1 MTSFFLAGRIL
12 LSPCNIENVMCWK
25 IQASMKFQEKLI
37 FKRGKYC
44 TSIKKQCRLSYIQLR
59 ESLIIESKGITT
71 SGDNPEKTFLNA
83 GGSVSP
89 FKTPYRDIATTQR
102 VIRTLA

>member
-1 MTSFFLAGRIL
+1 
-12 LSPCNIENVMCWK
+12 
-25 IQASMKFQEKLI
+25 MKFQEKLI
-37 FKRGKYC
+37 FKRGKYY
-44 TSIKKQCRLSYIQLR
+44 TSVKKQCRLSYIQLR

-89 FKTPYRDIATTQR
+89 FSTPQEILPLPRGLFGLLR
-102 VIRTLA
+102 NLWKV

>member
-1 MTSFFLAGRIL
+1 
-12 LSPCNIENVMCWK
+12 MCWK

-44 TSIKKQCRLSYIQLR
+44 TSFKKQCRLSYIQLR

-71 SGDNPEKTFLNA
+71 SGDNPGKTFLNT
-83 GGSVSP
+83 GGSVSL
-89 FKTPYRDIATTQR
+89 FSTPCRDIVTTQR
-102 VIRTLA
+102 VIQTLN